1 MKLHEIEFSDEV
13 EIKGVT
19 YDVEIEATG
28 FIDKDQNANNVKLD
42 RIYSQEHHKFFDAK
56 NLSFKDMKRIMEK
69 ASDQLVE
76 ESTTN
81 GFNPADFD
89 DHTCYLE
96 DMDEDIKKL
105 IR

>member
-1 MKLHEIEFSDEV
+1 MKLHDIEFSDEV

-19 YDVEIEATG
+19 YEVDIEASG
-28 FIDKDQNANNVKLD
+28 YIDKDQNANNVKLD
-42 RIYSQEHHKFFDAK
+42 RIYSQEHRKFFDAK

-76 ESTTN
+76 QSVN
-81 GFNPADFD
+81 DFNPAEFAD
-89 DHTCYLE
+89 DNLYEEESFE
-96 DMDEDIKKL
+96 DLKKY